1 MKNAGIAKSKDI
13 EERWISLKKI
23 KEQGRIYV
31 YGYCLL

>member
-1 MKNAGIAKSKDI
+1 MKNSGIAKSKDI
-13 EERWISLKKI
+13 EEKRISLKKI

>member
-1 MKNAGIAKSKDI
+1 MKNAGVAKSKDI
-13 EERWISLKKI
+13 EEELISLKKI